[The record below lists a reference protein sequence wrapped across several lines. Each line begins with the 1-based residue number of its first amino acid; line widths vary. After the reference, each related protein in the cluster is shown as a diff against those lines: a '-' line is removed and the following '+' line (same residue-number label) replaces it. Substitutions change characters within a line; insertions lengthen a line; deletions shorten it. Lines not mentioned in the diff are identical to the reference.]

1 MGKQSGGVMIRKIS
15 MFTAENGVVLRQV
28 KTHKK
33 SNDITAIT
41 DSLSKL
47 EIKGAVVTINAMG
60 CQEVIAKKIIQKET
74 DYFLV
79 VKGNQ
84 GHLSSPIRGFFNI
97 AHEENFK

>member
-1 MGKQSGGVMIRKIS
+1 

-60 CQEVIAKKIIQKET
+60 CQEVIAKKIIQK
-74 DYFLV
+74 
-79 VKGNQ
+79 
-84 GHLSSPIRGFFNI
+84 
-97 AHEENFK
+97 